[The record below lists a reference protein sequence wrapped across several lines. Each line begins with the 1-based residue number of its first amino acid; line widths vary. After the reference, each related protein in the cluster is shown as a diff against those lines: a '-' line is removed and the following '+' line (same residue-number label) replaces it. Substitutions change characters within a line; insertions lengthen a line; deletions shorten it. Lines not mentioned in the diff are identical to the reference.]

1 MAKQIAQILRT
12 IGTPMSKLLRAE
24 SIEVREKTEYGTL
37 IVMFV
42 GNMQYYLLLSDE
54 NIGILVDGL
63 NAQKGKKGKKGKDLD
78 K

>member
-1 MAKQIAQILRT
+1 
-12 IGTPMSKLLRAE
+12 MSKLLRAE
-24 SIEVREKTEYGTL
+24 SIEVREKTEYGTP